1 MPQEL
6 PGIDPGKPKAKLVTN
21 SRNDFVKND
30 SDKPAQVLKIG
41 CWNIR
46 RGLIKRELE
55 LCVILK
61 TEKINIK
68 ILTETDSNMIKTKDD
83 YRIEGY
89 ETVIQLRKDDIDKT
103 RIITNLTILTNMS
116 QCRG

>member
-6 PGIDPGKPKAKLVTN
+6 PGTDPGKPKAKLVTN

-103 RIITNLTILTNMS
+103 RIITNLTILTNLS